1 METTNLK
8 RHISEVSAHFDS
20 IKIVKL
26 FDFVAHSDYS
36 EVEHHT
42 RDIHSLY
49 QEATD
54 LHKHLMNIEND
65 LRELYHIEVG
75 KKFKDAYEEIAEVI
89 KDISFY
95 QDLLND
101 FLKERRK
108 NCRHDWVEQGH
119 DSHYDYYK
127 CRKCGKEE
135 RWY

>member
-1 METTNLK
+1 METTDLK

-26 FDFVAHSDYS
+26 FDFVSYSDYS

-42 RDIHSLY
+42 RVIHSIY
-49 QEATD
+49 QEATN

-89 KDISFY
+89 ENISFY

-101 FLKERRK
+101 FLNERRK
-108 NCRHDWVEQGH
+108 NCKHDWVEQGY

-127 CRKCGKEE
+127 CRNCGKEE

>member
-1 METTNLK
+1 METTSLK

-26 FDFVAHSDYS
+26 FDVVSYSDYS

-42 RDIHSLY
+42 RDIYSLY

-75 KKFKDAYEEIAEVI
+75 NKFKDAYEEIAEVI
-89 KDISFY
+89 VNISFY
-95 QDLLND
+95 QDFLDD
-101 FLKERRK
+101 FLKERRI
-108 NCRHDWVEQGH
+108 NCKHYWVEQ
-119 DSHYDYYK
+119 
-127 CRKCGKEE
+127 
-135 RWY
+135 

>member
-20 IKIVKL
+20 IKIDKL
-26 FDFVAHSDYS
+26 SDFVVYSDYS

-49 QEATD
+49 QEATN
-54 LHKHLMNIEND
+54 LHKHLMKIEND
-65 LRELYHIEVG
+65 LRELYHIEIG
-75 KKFKDAYEEIAEVI
+75 KKFKDVYEEIAEVI
-89 KDISFY
+89 ENISFY

-101 FLKERRK
+101 FLNERRK
-108 NCRHDWVEQGH
+108 NCKHDWVEQGY

-127 CRKCGKEE
+127 CRNCGKEE
-135 RWY
+135 RW

>member
-26 FDFVAHSDYS
+26 FDFVLYSDYS

-49 QEATD
+49 QEATN
-54 LHKHLMNIEND
+54 LHKHLMKIENG

-75 KKFKDAYEEIAEVI
+75 KKFKDVI
-89 KDISFY
+89 VQPAGHFLVSALVVFY
-95 QDLLND
+95 ICHSYVLYPQ
-101 FLKERRK
+101 
-108 NCRHDWVEQGH
+108 
-119 DSHYDYYK
+119 S
-127 CRKCGKEE
+127 
-135 RWY
+135 